1 MQLHHPNRLFDLS
14 YLNQIFQGNQEM
26 IRNIIGL
33 FLQQVPRYIQ
43 EMEDCVQRND
53 LAGLHPLA
61 HKAKSSISMLGL
73 RTMEDMVLRIERSS
87 KEHRNME
94 QLPELVV
101 QVRNECELANLQLSA
116 LLQNS
121 AA

>member
-1 MQLHHPNRLFDLS
+1 
-14 YLNQIFQGNQEM
+14 M

-33 FLQQVPRYIQ
+33 FLQQVPQYIQ

-53 LAGLHPLA
+53 LAALHPLA

-73 RTMEDMVLRIERSS
+73 RTMEDMVVRIERSS
-87 KEHRNME
+87 KEHRNMD
-94 QLPELVV
+94 QLPGLVS
-101 QVRNECELANLQLSA
+101 QVRNECEMANRQLNA

>member
-33 FLQQVPRYIQ
+33 FLQQVPQYIQ
-43 EMEDCVQRND
+43 EMEECLHRND

-73 RTMEDMVLRIERSS
+73 RTMEEMVLRIERSS
-87 KEHRNME
+87 KEHRNIE
-94 QLPELVV
+94 QLPELVA
-101 QVRNECELANLQLSA
+101 QVRTECELANRQLSA